1 MGLFKEDVFPE
12 LGRAG
17 GFLDQGGGSSGVIGV
32 QRSQIFIEQGA
43 FRRFSEARRAASRK
57 RLCARG

>member
-43 FRRFSEARRAASRK
+43 FRRFFRGAPAASRK